1 MQAVLSKHE
10 ADGTTET
17 KEYHDADGTTET
29 KEYHDAVGVFYSRH
43 LCRLDPPPAEVAE
56 VFSALQNNPSVYMTM

>member
-1 MQAVLSKHE
+1 MASSSVRLTSHMQAVLDKHE
-10 ADGTTET
+10 
-17 KEYHDADGTTET
+17 ADGTTET